1 MTSIFAQ
8 ALAGGPNP
16 FAAHASPNP
25 VSPATPSVANE
36 PAVNNPAVNEPAV
49 NEPAVS
55 KPAAIEPV
63 KPAYIPPKVDE
74 GAKDGYDQKSSK
86 Y

>member
-8 ALAGGPNP
+8 ALGGGPNP
-16 FAAHASPNP
+16 FAAPVSPNS
-25 VSPATPSVANE
+25 VSPATPSVANK
-36 PAVNNPAVNEPAV
+36 PTVNNPAF

-55 KPAAIEPV
+55 KSAAIEPV
-63 KPAYIPPKVDE
+63 KPAHVPPKVDE
-74 GAKDGYDQKSSK
+74 GAKDGCDQKSSK

>member
-49 NEPAVS
+49 NN
-55 KPAAIEPV
+55 PAAIEPV

-74 GAKDGYDQKSSK
+74 GAKDSCDQKSSK

>member
-49 NEPAVS
+49 S

>member
-36 PAVNNPAVNEPAV
+36 PAVNNPA
-49 NEPAVS
+49 
-55 KPAAIEPV
+55 AIEPV

-74 GAKDGYDQKSSK
+74 GAKDSCDQKSSK

>member
-1 MTSIFAQ
+1 
-8 ALAGGPNP
+8 
-16 FAAHASPNP
+16 
-25 VSPATPSVANE
+25 
-36 PAVNNPAVNEPAV
+36 
-49 NEPAVS
+49 
-55 KPAAIEPV
+55 V

>member
-1 MTSIFAQ
+1 MTLIFAQ

-49 NEPAVS
+49 S

>member
-1 MTSIFAQ
+1 MTLIFAQ

-36 PAVNNPAVNEPAV
+36 PAVNNPAVNEPA
-49 NEPAVS
+49 
-55 KPAAIEPV
+55 AIEPV